1 MEFSE
6 HEPKGFVRLFYEVNI
21 PSEVPAKNPVIN
33 TILETLK
40 EKEFLKTNEDEM
52 NLRLVLEEAIIN
64 AIRHG
69 NGLDPAKRVKV
80 ALGETG
86 AGWGVSVEDEGPG
99 FNQENLPDPDNPAA
113 IFDEG
118 GRGVFLM
125 NHFMDKVIFFKG
137 GSGVLLL
144 MDKSTGPNARRE
156 E

>member
-6 HEPKGFVRLFYEVNI
+6 HEPEGFARLLYEVNI

-40 EKEFLKTNEDEM
+40 KKKFLKTNEDEM

-99 FNQENLPDPDNPAA
+99 FKPEDLPDPDDPVA
-113 IFDEG
+113 IFEEG

-125 NHFMDKVIFFKG
+125 SHFMDNVIFFKG